1 MEIEELKRKRI
12 SAISLG
18 CDKNRVDLEKMLY
31 NLKNFG
37 FKITEDIENCDIII
51 VNSCAFISS
60 AIEEALENI
69 FLALEQKKLGKCEKV
84 IVTGCLVIFSQ
95 SG

>member
-1 MEIEELKRKRI
+1 MTLEELKKKKV

-37 FKITEDIENCDIII
+37 FTITENIADCDILI
-51 VNSCAFISS
+51 VNTCAFISP
-60 AIEEALENI
+60 AIKESIDNI
-69 FLALEQKKLGKCEKV
+69 FLALSQKENKCEKV
-84 IVTGCLVIFSQ
+84 IVTGCLNNRFPD
-95 SG
+95 